1 MTREVAARSVKLV
14 TRSVVCISRAVGA
27 GGEDVGWA
35 VAKRLGFLYVD
46 EDVIARAAARG
57 GVDIERVADEERRKS
72 LVAGLLER
80 LAEAGGAAVVAA
92 PPRVASDQP
101 GSEAVRAFIRDAINE
116 VADRGNAVIVA
127 HAASFAVG
135 PGPRAL
141 RVLIT
146 APPETR
152 SKRLAVSDGLSGQDA
167 AQAIRR
173 SDLDRIDYLKRFYD
187 VSEELPVHYD
197 MVVNTDTISVDEAA
211 DLIVQA
217 ATGWSADA
225 VGAASE

>member
-1 MTREVAARSVKLV
+1 M
-14 TRSVVCISRAVGA
+14 
-27 GGEDVGWA
+27 GWG
-35 VAKRLGFLYVD
+35 VAKQLGYLYVD

-80 LAEAGGAAVVAA
+80 FAEVGGAGVVAA
-92 PPRVASDQP
+92 PLPVVSDEP
-101 GSEAVRAFIRDAINE
+101 GSDAVRAFIRDAVTE
-116 VADRGNAVIVA
+116 VAGRGNAVIVA

-135 PGPRAL
+135 PGPHAL

-146 APPETR
+146 APAETR
-152 SKRLAVSDGLSGQDA
+152 AKRLAVSDGLSPKDA

-173 SDLDRIDYLKRFYD
+173 SDGDRADYLKRFYD
-187 VSEELPVHYD
+187 VSDELSVHYD
-197 MVVNTDTISVDEAA
+197 LVVNTDTLSVDEAA

-217 ATGWSADA
+217 ANGPSSDS
-225 VGAASE
+225 VGAAIE

>member
-1 MTREVAARSVKLV
+1 M
-14 TRSVVCISRAVGA
+14 
-27 GGEDVGWA
+27 GWA

-72 LVAGLLER
+72 MVVSLLER
-80 LAEAGGAAVVAA
+80 FAEAGGAGIVAG
-92 PPRVASDQP
+92 PIPMEPDQP
-101 GSEAVRAFIRDAINE
+101 RSEAVRSFIRDAVNE
-116 VADRGNAVIVA
+116 VAGRGNAVIVA

-135 PGPRAL
+135 PGPHSL

-146 APPETR
+146 ASPETR
-152 SKRLAVSDGLSGQDA
+152 AKRLAAADGMSRDDA
-167 AQAIRR
+167 AKAIRR

-197 MVVNTDTISVDEAA
+197 VVVNTDTISVDGAVE
-211 DLIVQA
+211 LVVQA
-217 ATGWSADA
+217 ATGSSEDA
-225 VGAASE
+225 VGAARE